1 MWSGSYNLDI
11 ILLYIVEKGEFM
23 KKGLLIVLSGPSGVG
38 KGTVRKK
45 VFKDES
51 LNLAYSISMTTRQ
64 PRNME
69 QDGVDYFFVSQDKFK
84 EMIKENKLLEYTYF
98 VGNYYG
104 TPLEYVEK
112 LRNEGKN
119 VFLEIEVEGAKQ
131 VMERCKNDDVLS
143 IFLIPPS
150 LEELERRIRGRKSE
164 PDNIIQERL
173 AKAQK
178 EINLSSNYQYVV
190 KNDKLA
196 DATKRISQIIK
207 KRMAMQKDI

>member
-1 MWSGSYNLDI
+1 
-11 ILLYIVEKGEFM
+11 
-23 KKGLLIVLSGPSGVG
+23 
-38 KGTVRKK
+38 
-45 VFKDES
+45 
-51 LNLAYSISMTTRQ
+51 MTTRQ

-131 VMERCKNDDVLS
+131 VMERCKNDDVVS